1 MTTSLLPRLTSV
13 HRRLARLSGAWSGDE
28 TLAPSPWSPGGPARG
43 RHVFGVATGG
53 FTVLQDYA
61 EERDGVPALTGH
73 GVFTA
78 DPSTDE
84 VLWFWFDAIGHPPA
98 APSRGRFDAAGM
110 TLALVKT
117 TPRGTQRATF
127 ALDGDSLHHRLE
139 ARLGDAET
147 FSTLVVAEYV
157 REGD

>member
-1 MTTSLLPRLTSV
+1 MTSSTLPRLTSV
-13 HRRLARLSGAWSGDE
+13 HCRLAALSGAWSGEE
-28 TLAPSPWSPGGPARG
+28 TLAPSPWSPGGTAWG

-61 EERDGVPALTGH
+61 QERDGAAALTGH
-73 GVFTA
+73 GVLTA
-78 DPSTDE
+78 DPATDE

-127 ALDGDSLHHRLE
+127 ALAGDTLHHRVE
-139 ARLGDAET
+139 ARLGDAAT
-147 FSTLVVAEYV
+147 FATLIVAAYM
-157 REGD
+157 REG